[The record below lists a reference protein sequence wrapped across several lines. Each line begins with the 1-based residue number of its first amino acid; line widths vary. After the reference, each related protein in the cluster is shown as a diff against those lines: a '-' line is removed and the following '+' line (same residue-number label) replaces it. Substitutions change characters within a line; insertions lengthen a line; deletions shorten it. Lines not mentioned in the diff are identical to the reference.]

1 LLPLPASG
9 RQIIPISTPLV
20 RHSNRFWKQSVR
32 LNDYVLSVIPEGPD
46 LSLPEHPIKPPIDQ
60 ISLEKALQ
68 HQGWTAAMKDELLF
82 IRKNHTYDLVP
93 LLSGKCTISS
103 KWVFKTQPGVNGQPP
118 CLKARLVA
126 CGFEQRH
133 GIDFDEVFAPVVKW
147 STIKTLAARSVLRQH
162 QIHYLGVRTVF
173 LYGILHDEVYMEQP
187 LDFTSKRNDN
197 LVWKLNCALHGLRQS
212 PHHWY
217 ECINSYL
224 TSIGMTRSNS
234 DYNIYHIG
242 TGHNKIILVVYV
254 DNLFI
259 TSGDKRKI
267 SWLKQQLKKEFDIT
281 DLGPVTKYL
290 GVEFQQHSEGLF
302 LSQYKYTLDILKE
315 FGMEHSRFEHVPLP
329 PGIQLT
335 LNM

>member
-1 LLPLPASG
+1 
-9 RQIIPISTPLV
+9 
-20 RHSNRFWKQSVR
+20 
-32 LNDYVLSVIPEGPD
+32 
-46 LSLPEHPIKPPIDQ
+46 
-60 ISLEKALQ
+60 
-68 HQGWTAAMKDELLF
+68 
-82 IRKNHTYDLVP
+82 
-93 LLSGKCTISS
+93 
-103 KWVFKTQPGVNGQPP
+103 
-118 CLKARLVA
+118 
-126 CGFEQRH
+126 
-133 GIDFDEVFAPVVKW
+133 
-147 STIKTLAARSVLRQH
+147 
-162 QIHYLGVRTVF
+162 
-173 LYGILHDEVYMEQP
+173 
-187 LDFTSKRNDN
+187 
-197 LVWKLNCALHGLRQS
+197 
-212 PHHWY
+212 
-217 ECINSYL
+217 
-224 TSIGMTRSNS
+224 MTRSNS